1 LQYYLFYKTMPSNL
15 KIPFTLTDHPYA
27 TRSKHK
33 KPLQTQK
40 QPSKTTTL
48 DASPKTNH
56 RNHRSNPSIET
67 PILHPDLTLDD
78 FFPELFNTNGYL
90 PSNEVQHTVA
100 EMSSLGPLEDPSK
113 TNSETDSLFETFFS
127 V

>member
-1 LQYYLFYKTMPSNL
+1 MPSNL
-15 KIPFTLTDHPYA
+15 KVPFTLTDHPYA

-33 KPLQTQK
+33 TTRSKHKKPLHTQK

-78 FFPELFNTNGYL
+78 FFPALFDTNGYL